1 MMFVKALWWK
11 LRISTTQ
18 TTVPKAGNRICD
30 SVIQIQHPPEFTGH
44 SCGTLPGCTA
54 ADVSIP
60 PACRTQ
66 IPPKSQAWHQW
77 IFLWFC
83 EGGSIIKMFMHL
95 IRFTL
100 NVWIL
105 QYCLQNST
113 WTLRSRLSVDWV
125 SNFPEVTCW
134 LMPCCALHLRGS
146 RATGSPGSNSI
157 SILAPRMITLLSSS
171 SPGTALYV
179 WNKTLKVWMW
189 QFSEGRKMTFK
200 YLNLRIN
207 KTFDDYTSSP
217 YCVSLYFLVSWATH
231 PHSKLFSII
240 PQSDLKKE

>member
-83 EGGSIIKMFMHL
+83 EGGSIIKICSCIWSGSHSMFE
-95 IRFTL
+95 F
-100 NVWIL
+100 
-105 QYCLQNST
+105 CST
-113 WTLRSRLSVDWV
+113 V
-125 SNFPEVTCW
+125 SKTVLE
-134 LMPCCALHLRGS
+134 
-146 RATGSPGSNSI
+146 
-157 SILAPRMITLLSSS
+157 
-171 SPGTALYV
+171 LYV
-179 WNKTLKVWMW
+179 PGWVWTGFQTSQRSPAGW
-189 QFSEGRKMTFK
+189 CPAVLCTWEDLGLQEVPVATQFQF
-200 YLNLRIN
+200 
-207 KTFDDYTSSP
+207 
-217 YCVSLYFLVSWATH
+217 
-231 PHSKLFSII
+231 
-240 PQSDLKKE
+240 